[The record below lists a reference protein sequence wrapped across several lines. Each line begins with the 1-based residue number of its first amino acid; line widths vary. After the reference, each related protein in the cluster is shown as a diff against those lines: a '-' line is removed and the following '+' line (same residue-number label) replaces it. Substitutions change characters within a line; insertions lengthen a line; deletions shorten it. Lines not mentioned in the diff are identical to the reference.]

1 MEIESTGRGVKRP
14 RNDDAEGPLRD
25 VFISILDLVPLKDA
39 VRTSVL
45 CRAWRDLWRERRPDA
60 TVIIEFNP
68 HNNNMEEHLARLEG
82 RKRRH
87 LERFSLVVHAV
98 DKATSGALLRRFVD
112 CATECSV
119 EDLLIDLRSKSA
131 RYRFTFYF
139 PHSSPLLASLTLRG
153 LNFSNRL
160 FRGARP
166 FPFLAAIHLHS
177 VGIKDAVLS
186 QVFALCPGLRSL
198 ELICCN
204 LLREI
209 TITPPN
215 LRRLIVAE
223 CNCLRSMFFAKSTRL
238 RSYRYSGRPISSST
252 LYGGS
257 LTDFYICYTTPIL
270 GRVSMSNEWFRNT
283 LPLLFNIT
291 ILTICS
297 NALQAVSSL
306 RDAGANAELPN
317 VGNFLS
323 LRELQLLMFEMN
335 AVDLANIYVF
345 LKICHHPNLEKLF
358 VQLPTIISEPSEEDL
373 IGMPREE
380 PPPEV
385 GLDKLLLVKIRNFNW
400 GRYELQLAS
409 FLLRKAS
416 SMRTLLLVAPRPV
429 PLNELRIEQADIP
442 LVEAALMSGQLVV
455 VGFLDDPLYRPF
467 HSKVFKHF

>member
-1 MEIESTGRGVKRP
+1 
-14 RNDDAEGPLRD
+14 
-25 VFISILDLVPLKDA
+25 
-39 VRTSVL
+39 
-45 CRAWRDLWRERRPDA
+45 
-60 TVIIEFNP
+60 
-68 HNNNMEEHLARLEG
+68 MEEQIARLEG

-87 LERFSLVVHAV
+87 IERFSLVVHAI
-98 DKATSGALLRRFVD
+98 DKATSGALIRRFVN

-131 RYRFTFYF
+131 RCRFTFYF
-139 PHSSPLLASLTLRG
+139 HNSSPLLASLTLRG

-160 FRGARP
+160 FHFRGAQP

-177 VGIKDAVLS
+177 VGIKDAVLAKM
-186 QVFALCPGLRSL
+186 FALCPGLRSL
-198 ELICCN
+198 ELIYCN

-223 CNCLRSMFFAKSTRL
+223 CNCLTSMFFAKRTRL
-238 RSYRYSGRPISSST
+238 RSYRYRGRPILSST

-257 LTDFYICYTTPIL
+257 LTDFYICYTTTIL
-270 GRVSMSNEWFRNT
+270 GRVSMFNEWFRNT
-283 LPLLFNIT
+283 LPLLFNVT

-297 NALQAVSSL
+297 NTLQAVSYL
-306 RDAGANAELPN
+306 RDAGANAESPN

-345 LKICHHPNLEKLF
+345 LNISNHPNLEKLF
-358 VQLPTIISEPSEEDL
+358 VQLPTIISEPSEEDF
-373 IGMPREE
+373 IGILREE

-400 GRYELQLAS
+400 GRYELQLVS

-416 SMRTLLLVAPRPV
+416 SMRTLLLVAPRLV
-429 PLNELRIEQADIP
+429 PLNELRMEQADIP

-455 VGFLDDPLYRPF
+455 VEFLDDPLYRPF
-467 HSKVFKHF
+467 HSKIFKHF